1 MGYLSYNQLIECLNS
16 SDSVYKKLS
25 YKIIKENIIIPSQ
38 QKNIKNLSTYTF
50 KFAPEKL
57 NIAHQIILSTIHDS
71 SLLIAYSFDIV
82 LTDKHLEVSFYL
94 FTGHSYF
101 SLYNP
106 NAENLLTQISRLQL
120 QEYISNI
127 QLDSNN
133 ILLVNNIKSDLS
145 IFKILCINIFIVSA
159 SDFMKLVT

>member
-82 LTDKHLEVSFYL
+82 LTDKHLEDSFYL

-106 NAENLLTQISRLQL
+106 NAENLLTQITRLQL
-120 QEYISNI
+120 QELVEELFCGFPNLLFICLFRSLVKSI
-127 QLDSNN
+127 
-133 ILLVNNIKSDLS
+133 IL
-145 IFKILCINIFIVSA
+145 
-159 SDFMKLVT
+159 